1 MNYEN
6 LAYLQDSLKYLGF
19 GDNPLLME
27 QLAGEIE
34 KQPEKLE
41 LATEACFEEGTR
53 LESKLYF
60 SRSTRSDMYF
70 FNKYHA
76 LLRYLNDPQEKK
88 SQIFYISKGT
98 GVTQKE
104 AFNLLQGRS
113 AYKKLTN
120 MDGEKY
126 NAWLQLNFDETL
138 PSGNYKT
145 RQFRDHYG
153 YDVAKV
159 LEQYPI
165 RELTQEDV
173 KAGLIRSLQRGNI
186 QQVHFVKKNKTEQVY
201 IEANPRYKT
210 INIYP
215 VAMRASGNSGSQE
228 GLPDEVPFSSPTGGE
243 IAIDEDV
250 SIDEGTAEMRGE
262 EMVEMEETIGV
273 SKAPEIPSSPVK
285 KRVRK

>member
-6 LAYLQDSLKYLGF
+6 LAYLQDGLKYLGF
-19 GDNPLLME
+19 GDNPMLME
-27 QLAGEIE
+27 QLAEEIE

-41 LATEACFEEGTR
+41 LATEACFGEATR

-76 LLRYLNDPQEKK
+76 LLRYLNDPQKNK

-98 GVTQKE
+98 GVSQKE
-104 AFNLLQGRS
+104 AFNLLQGR
-113 AYKKLTN
+113 AVYKKLTN

-145 RQFRDHYG
+145 RQFGDHYG
-153 YDVAKV
+153 YALGKV

-173 KAGLIRSLQRGNI
+173 KAGLIRSLQRGNV

-201 IEANPRYKT
+201 IEANPRFKT

-215 VAMRASGNSGSQE
+215 VALRASGRGSQE

-243 IAIDEDV
+243 IAIDEEV
-250 SIDEGTAEMRGE
+250 SIDEGIAEMGGE
-262 EMVEMEETIGV
+262 EMVEMEETGGV
-273 SKAPEIPSSPVK
+273 SKAPEIPSSPAK